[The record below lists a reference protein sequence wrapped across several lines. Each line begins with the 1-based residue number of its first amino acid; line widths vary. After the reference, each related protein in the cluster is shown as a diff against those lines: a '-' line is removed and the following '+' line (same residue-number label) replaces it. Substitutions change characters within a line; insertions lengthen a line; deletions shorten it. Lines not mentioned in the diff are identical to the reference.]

1 MKYGY
6 ARVSSKEQ
14 DLTIQLDLLKQ
25 TGCDMIRS
33 EKISAKTLDAR
44 DELKTLLDFMRS
56 GDILVVTR
64 IDRLARSVRD
74 LANVVHDLTA
84 RGISLVVLQQNIDT
98 SNPTG
103 RAFLS
108 MLGVFAEFEN
118 EIRRERQAAGIAKAK
133 AEGKYVGKGRP
144 AVADT
149 QTIKQLAGK
158 QLGATAVLNRLTTT
172 VEERREVILSRTG
185 GRGVDVAVEAA
196 GDPSAVKEGLRLVR
210 LGGAYLSIGFSQPP
224 GTCTVDFYQEVVRK
238 NVKIQ
243 GVWVSGTR
251 HTFLALHL
259 VEKHRDL
266 FSTMI
271 THRFGLDE
279 ANKALAAMGSR
290 EALKAVLMPQAAL
303 S

>member
-25 TGCDMIRS
+25 AGCDMIRS

-158 QLGATAVLNRLTTT
+158 QLGATAIAKQLGISRATVYRALNGQL
-172 VEERREVILSRTG
+172 
-185 GRGVDVAVEAA
+185 
-196 GDPSAVKEGLRLVR
+196 
-210 LGGAYLSIGFSQPP
+210 Q
-224 GTCTVDFYQEVVRK
+224 
-238 NVKIQ
+238 
-243 GVWVSGTR
+243 
-251 HTFLALHL
+251 
-259 VEKHRDL
+259 
-266 FSTMI
+266 
-271 THRFGLDE
+271 
-279 ANKALAAMGSR
+279 
-290 EALKAVLMPQAAL
+290 
-303 S
+303 